1 MERTIAERGAQARE
15 RASRGPAEKVFMGQV
30 IDYARLMG
38 WAVYHPWI
46 SVRSE
51 PGFPDVLAVRAGRLV
66 VAELKSLTGKLT
78 PAQEQWLGALGAVP
92 CCEVYIWYPTDEYW
106 QEIERVLR

>member
-1 MERTIAERGAQARE
+1 M
-15 RASRGPAEKVFMGQV
+15 ASTGPTEKVFMEQV
-30 IDYARLMG
+30 IAYARLVG
-38 WAVYHPWI
+38 WKVYHPWI

-51 PGFPDVLAVRAGRLV
+51 PGWPDVAMVRGGRLV

-78 PAQEQWLGALGAVP
+78 PAQEEWLGALGAVP
-92 CCEVYIWYPTDEYW
+92 CCEVYIWYPTEEYW